1 MFWSKDHTFFVKL
14 YNTLTR
20 LKVLINNKRV
30 KVNPNP
36 TQFQDK
42 TRNLLVT
49 IILFVFSQACTGY
62 KCQNNWRNKTCILY
76 SIISLK
82 YQSKKERRGG
92 GAGAMAMAVA
102 VAVLFRPRPRL
113 AYSGATR
120 GHGPTYRAPGPTP
133 TLPRA
138 LFLPLPLPNNQR
150 SAADFNTCL
159 LDQITLF
166 WRIFQTLTIIYP
178 LMTVLLWELYLNPRH
193 TSDRVQS
200 PAGSYSCVWNL

>member
-1 MFWSKDHTFFVKL
+1 M
-14 YNTLTR
+14 
-20 LKVLINNKRV
+20 
-30 KVNPNP
+30 
-36 TQFQDK
+36 
-42 TRNLLVT
+42 
-49 IILFVFSQACTGY
+49 VFSQACTGY
-62 KCQNNWRNKTCILY
+62 KCQNNWRKQTCILY
-76 SIISLK
+76 NIISLK

-92 GAGAMAMAVA
+92 GAGALAMAVA

-138 LFLPLPLPNNQR
+138 LFLPLPLPDNQR

-193 TSDRVQS
+193 TNDRVQS
-200 PAGSYSCVWNL
+200 PAGSYSSVWNL